1 MLACSRVEKLL
12 QIKQIEISLELCVK
26 IYVVGFHL
34 FPSVNVIYIRI
45 EIMQGSFYVL
55 ESQPSFYLPGRDC
68 PTRSKAE
75 DGERKS

>member
-1 MLACSRVEKLL
+1 MNRDHAR
-12 QIKQIEISLELCVK
+12 Q
-26 IYVVGFHL
+26 
-34 FPSVNVIYIRI
+34 
-45 EIMQGSFYVL
+45 FYVL